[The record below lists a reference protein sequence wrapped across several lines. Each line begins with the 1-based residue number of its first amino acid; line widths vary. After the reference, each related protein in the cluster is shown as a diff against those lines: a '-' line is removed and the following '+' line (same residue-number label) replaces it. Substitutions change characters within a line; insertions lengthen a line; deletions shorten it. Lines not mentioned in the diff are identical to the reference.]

1 MKQPKQKCDCGRVV
15 VVSLSARGGR
25 YESSSYAIK
34 CVVCGVVMDHLP
46 SNCSG
51 RKADAI
57 AEWNRIQKKKKCEV
71 AK

>member
-1 MKQPKQKCDCGRVV
+1 MKSLKQKCDCGRDVIIYM
-15 VVSLSARGGR
+15 SERGAR

-57 AEWNRIQKKKKCEV
+57 AQWNRIQKQKKGANV
-71 AK
+71 